1 MDVENLQEE
10 NGTKS
15 ENDTTEPN
23 SEDKE
28 EETVTVS
35 TTESNSVEASNSPEN
50 PSVEDVVT
58 SSDNNKNEDEPQA
71 KKLKVGEEALKKI
84 EAEILLKEK
93 EKQDAEILFVPE
105 RGGNGVRAENHMNS
119 RSMDRAKFRK
129 MLHLSSLLGDD

>member
-1 MDVENLQEE
+1 MSE

-15 ENDTTEPN
+15 ENDSTEPN

-28 EETVTVS
+28 EKTVTVS
-35 TTESNSVEASNSPEN
+35 ITESNSVEASNSPEN

-71 KKLKVGEEALKKI
+71 KKLKVAEEALKKI

-93 EKQDAEILFVPE
+93 EKQDAEILFCSRE
-105 RGGNGVRAENHMNS
+105 RRKWCAS
-119 RSMDRAKFRK
+119 RKSYEQ
-129 MLHLSSLLGDD
+129 

>member
-35 TTESNSVEASNSPEN
+35 ITESNSVEASNSPEN
-50 PSVEDVVT
+50 PPVED
-58 SSDNNKNEDEPQA
+58 NCYK
-71 KKLKVGEEALKKI
+71 
-84 EAEILLKEK
+84 
-93 EKQDAEILFVPE
+93 
-105 RGGNGVRAENHMNS
+105 
-119 RSMDRAKFRK
+119 
-129 MLHLSSLLGDD
+129 

>member
-1 MDVENLQEE
+1 MGAIE

-28 EETVTVS
+28 EKTVTVS
-35 TTESNSVEASNSPEN
+35 ITESNSVEASNSPEN

-71 KKLKVGEEALKKI
+71 KKLKV
-84 EAEILLKEK
+84 
-93 EKQDAEILFVPE
+93 E
-105 RGGNGVRAENHMNS
+105 RGGNGLRAENRMNN
-119 RSMDRAKFRK
+119 RSMDRAKFRRCYSC
-129 MLHLSSLLGDD
+129 HLY